1 MNTIVYIHVSIPDV
15 DECQRDPML
24 CTNGVCR
31 NSPGSF
37 ECICGDGYVLAKG
50 TTACIG
56 KCSEMLY
63 DQLVD
68 EGTQWQFSVKYLSKG
83 ANIAQKFLQ

>member
-1 MNTIVYIHVSIPDV
+1 MNAIVYINVSIPDV

-56 KCSEMLY
+56 KRSEMHY
-63 DQLVD
+63 DLLAD
-68 EGTQWQFSVKYLSKG
+68 WGTQWQFSVKHLFKR
-83 ANIAQKFLQ
+83 ANTA

>member
-1 MNTIVYIHVSIPDV
+1 MNAIVCINVSIPDV

-31 NSPGSF
+31 NSLGSF

-56 KCSEMLY
+56 KRSEMHY
-63 DQLVD
+63 DLLVD
-68 EGTQWQFSVKYLSKG
+68 GGTQWQFSVKYLFKG
-83 ANIAQKFLQ
+83 ANMA

>member
-56 KCSEMLY
+56 KRSEMHY
-63 DQLVD
+63 DLLVD
-68 EGTQWQFSVKYLSKG
+68 GTPNGS
-83 ANIAQKFLQ
+83 FL